1 MTDTPSAADGPSGDA
16 PDSDSDPDPPSS
28 ALDSER
34 YAHLSLDGGGVV
46 IYDRRDPETWL
57 QSDFAVEVGG

>member
-1 MTDTPSAADGPSGDA
+1 MTDTPSTADGPSGDA
-16 PDSDSDPDPPSS
+16 PDPPSS

-34 YAHLSLDGGGVV
+34 YAHLPLDDGGVV